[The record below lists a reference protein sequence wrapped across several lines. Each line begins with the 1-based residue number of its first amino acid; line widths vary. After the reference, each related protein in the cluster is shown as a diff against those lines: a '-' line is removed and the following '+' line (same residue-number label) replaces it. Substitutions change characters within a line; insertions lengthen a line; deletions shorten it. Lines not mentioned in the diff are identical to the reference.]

1 MVARRSRAASFTT
14 EPGWLRP
21 SSRRSEVR
29 SAPSA
34 SLPSIPAEIPTAI
47 VPAPRGTTPWKPWKI
62 WRVWTIWRTGH
73 CRVAN
78 WALPTARTVSPIVSP
93 IASLIA
99 SPKVSPMVSPAEF
112 LRFPLWFPRFLQF
125 HRRRGAN
132 RLPARRSSE
141 RRGFPATPRPP
152 GRFSPAVPA
161 IPAVPGPAARCARA
175 ASRFPRS
182 GASRPG
188 FGSARKGT
196 FSAIPG
202 RRENR
207 GPAATKPP
215 GCAAA
220 RPARRTRGSPAARGG
235 APGGGKSARARI
247 CRCRRTPCSTE
258 SSRRSLWGAEPR
270 NPLRSAS
277 RRSGSARPGFSPHSR
292 GETQAGSSRWAL
304 DNRGSRNRGG
314 RHGFRREV
322 TTKARWA
329 TRRAGAARRETPG
342 PIRWR
347 RRGRNRSRI

>member
-1 MVARRSRAASFTT
+1 M
-14 EPGWLRP
+14 
-21 SSRRSEVR
+21 
-29 SAPSA
+29 
-34 SLPSIPAEIPTAI
+34 
-47 VPAPRGTTPWKPWKI
+47 
-62 WRVWTIWRTGH
+62 
-73 CRVAN
+73 
-78 WALPTARTVSPIVSP
+78 VSPV
-93 IASLIA
+93 A
-99 SPKVSPMVSPAEF
+99 SPKVSPKVSPAEF
-112 LRFPLWFPRFLQF
+112 PRFRRFRRFLQF
-125 HRRRGAN
+125 LRGAN
-132 RLPARRSSE
+132 RLPARRSSG

-152 GRFSPAVPA
+152 DRFSPAIPA
-161 IPAVPGPAARCARA
+161 IPGPAARCARA

-188 FGSARKGT
+188 FGSAKKGT

-202 RRENR
+202 RRGNR
-207 GPAATKPP
+207 GPAAKKPP

-314 RHGFRREV
+314 GRGFRREV
-322 TTKARWA
+322 TTTARWA